1 VDNFCTYGRIDKN
14 EDRCAKGICWA
25 MSRGILGKK
34 LGMTG
39 VFTPEGKFVP
49 VTVIEAGPCVVTQ
62 VKTKDT
68 DGYDALQLGFG
79 GKRKDRV
86 NKPLQGHFRKSGDQC
101 FRYMKEFSV
110 ENPADFSLGQKLTV
124 EMFKTGDRVDVVGT
138 SKGRGFS
145 GTIKRHGFHR
155 GPLTHGSRNVRRP
168 GSIGCSAWPAK
179 VIKGKKMPGQY
190 GNDRKT
196 IRNLEI
202 VDVRADENVLMV
214 KGAVPGAE
222 SGLVVIN
229 KLKFKRD

>member
-1 VDNFCTYGRIDKN
+1 
-14 EDRCAKGICWA
+14 

-39 VFTPEGKFVP
+39 VFTTEGKYVP
-49 VTVIEAGPCVVTQ
+49 ATVIEAGPCVVTQ
-62 VKTKDT
+62 IKSRET

-79 GKRKDRV
+79 GKRTSRV
-86 NKPLQGHFRKSGDQC
+86 NKPLRGHFKKSGDQC
-101 FRYMKEFSV
+101 FRFLKEFSV
-110 ENPADFSLGQKLTV
+110 KNPADYNIGQELTV
-124 EMFKTGDRVDVVGT
+124 EMFKVGELVDVVGT

-145 GTIKRHGFHR
+145 GVIKRHGFHR
-155 GPLTHGSRNVRRP
+155 GPMTHGSRNVRRP

-202 VDVRADENVLMV
+202 VDIRFDDNLILV

-222 SGLVVIN
+222 SGLVSVN